1 MSKIEYDP
9 YSHAVHDD
17 PYVHYAQLREHEP
30 VYFNEQHKFWLLT
43 KWDHCYAVF
52 RDFKSFSSKEGPALE
67 ANANQGE
74 GSLYPMFIA
83 SDPPRHTHLRRVVS
97 QHFTPAYIARLEDY
111 IRNKAIAL
119 LTPHLATG
127 TMDMV
132 QDFSALLPMAVIA
145 TMIHVPA
152 ADQDKVR
159 GWADDLIHRE
169 DGQSETSERQVMGYL
184 NLGTY
189 FDNMATE
196 RAKLPHDP
204 DDLFSCI
211 LQAEKDGKMAHSDVV
226 GFGILLA
233 VAGNETTTK
242 LIGNA
247 VYRLWQYPEQRQL
260 LIDNP
265 SKIPDAIE
273 EILRFDGSSQII
285 GRLCVKDT
293 VIGGKTIKAGDR
305 VGLAIIS
312 ASRDEDH
319 FPNAN
324 TFDVTRGERAHM
336 AFGFGIHGCLGSA
349 LARLEIRVCLEEILR
364 LTPHYEIDVDGL
376 ARTYNPNVRGYTHIP
391 VSFKAEEGRKAIGE

>member
-1 MSKIEYDP
+1 MPKIEYDP

-17 PYVHYAQLREHEP
+17 PYVHYAKLREQEP

-43 KWDHCYAVF
+43 KWEHCHAVF

-83 SDPPRHTHLRRVVS
+83 SDPPRHTQLRRVVS
-97 QHFTPAYIARLEDY
+97 QHFTPTYIANLEDY
-111 IRNKAIAL
+111 VRDKARAL
-119 LTPHLATG
+119 INQHLASG
-127 TMDMV
+127 AMDMV
-132 QDFSALLPMAVIA
+132 QDFSALLPMDVIA

-152 ADQDKVR
+152 EDQDRVR

-169 DGQSETSERQVMGYL
+169 DGQSESSERQVTGYL
-184 NLGTY
+184 NLGNY
-189 FDNMATE
+189 FDKLATE
-196 RAKLPHDP
+196 RALLPHDP
-204 DDLFSCI
+204 NDLFSCI
-211 LQAEKDGKMAHSDVV
+211 LQAEKEGLMAHNDVV

-247 VYRLWQYPEQRQL
+247 VYRLWQHPEQRQL
-260 LIDNP
+260 LIDDP
-265 SKIPDAIE
+265 EKIPDAVE

-364 LTPHYEIDVDGL
+364 LIPDYVIDTDGL
-376 ARTYNPNVRGYTHIP
+376 QRTYNPNVRGYTHIP
-391 VSFKAEEGRKAIGE
+391 VNFPAGQQQQVVNA